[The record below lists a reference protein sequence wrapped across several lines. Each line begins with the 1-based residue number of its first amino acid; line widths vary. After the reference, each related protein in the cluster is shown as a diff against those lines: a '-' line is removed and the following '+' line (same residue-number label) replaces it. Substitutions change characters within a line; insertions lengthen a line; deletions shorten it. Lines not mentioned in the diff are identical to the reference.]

1 MTHILLARL
10 GQKITKYPKIKW
22 FTAVGMAVV
31 AALSF
36 FAPQSVFAE
45 APLSQ
50 IVNPRIIGTTLKYAE
65 YQIGSPAMLE
75 WEDPLGIERK
85 AYEKGEC
92 RVVLG
97 VKNSKVVSV
106 SIDMSR
112 SSSCDFDA
120 GALSFNHLKGK
131 RVTQT
136 TINDWLWRGRPTF
149 SDPMLPSCNACQES
163 LVDVYALF
171 EAVGAVGN
179 LELQV
184 GSATRGAGRDRWR
197 ELLYNAGIDGDK
209 LPMTTENCPLRRFD
223 SQALSLMGAERVATI
238 AIGQSGTL
246 QPACSGAASQ
256 RPREN

>member
-1 MTHILLARL
+1 MIHALLARL
-10 GQKITKYPKIKW
+10 SHISRLRNIERV
-22 FTAVGMAVV
+22 TAVRVAIV
-31 AALSF
+31 AALIFLGTGS
-36 FAPQSVFAE
+36 AFAE
-45 APLSQ
+45 TPLSQ
-50 IVNPRIIGTTLKYAE
+50 IVNPSIIGTTLKYAE

-106 SIDMSR
+106 SVDMSR
-112 SSSCDFDA
+112 SGSCDFDA
-120 GALSFNHLKGK
+120 GALSFNHLKGT

-149 SDPMLPSCNACQES
+149 SDPMLPSCNGCQES

-171 EAVGAVGN
+171 EAVGVVGN

-184 GSATRGAGRDRWR
+184 GSASRGKGHDMWR
-197 ELLYNAGIDGDK
+197 ELVYNAGIDGGK
-209 LPMTTENCPLRRFD
+209 LPMTADTCPLHRFD
-223 SQALSLMGAERVATI
+223 SQALSLMGTERVVTI
-238 AIGQSGTL
+238 AIGQRGTL
-246 QPACSGAASQ
+246 QPACSGVASQ